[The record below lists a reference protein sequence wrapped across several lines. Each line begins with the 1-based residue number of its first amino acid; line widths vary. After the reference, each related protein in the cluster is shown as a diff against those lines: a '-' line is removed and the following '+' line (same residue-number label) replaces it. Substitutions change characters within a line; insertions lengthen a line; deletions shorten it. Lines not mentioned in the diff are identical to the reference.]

1 MNLAN
6 TKIGAR
12 LARNPAQ
19 PNGAAGTPTPAPREV
34 TGATIDA

>member
-1 MNLAN
+1 MLAN

-12 LARNPAQ
+12 LARNPPQ
-19 PNGAAGTPTPAPREV
+19 LNRAAGTPTPAPRKV